1 MCVIVIII
9 ICPRHKIRA
18 SKDFDPFAVFQMKA
32 RLPLP
37 FGARGR
43 SHFKACALLLPAR
56 RVDEEEE
63 EEAVSRGC
71 MW

>member
-1 MCVIVIII
+1 
-9 ICPRHKIRA
+9 
-18 SKDFDPFAVFQMKA
+18 MKA

-63 EEAVSRGC
+63 EEEAVSRGC

>member
-1 MCVIVIII
+1 
-9 ICPRHKIRA
+9 
-18 SKDFDPFAVFQMKA
+18 MKA
-32 RLPLP
+32 RLPLLQK
-37 FGARGR
+37 GARGR